1 MGHSDRLLFL
11 ARLVPFGAWKDVLFG
26 RHFERCP
33 ECAARLA
40 TREEAR
46 RLLVGAEE
54 VGDLDGIWP
63 AVCAAIAASG
73 PGPGHPVAAVRVR
86 IPAWRW
92 LTAAAGLAVAV
103 LLTWGTVRFFQP
115 GRGLAGFEVASV
127 AASMAGSE
135 SLAGDVELAYV
146 RIDNEPARTIV
157 YKPHDANLVL
167 IWAGR
172 N

>member
-1 MGHSDRLLFL
+1 MGHSDRMLFL
-11 ARLVPFGAWKDVLFG
+11 ARLIPFGAWKDALFG

-33 ECAARLA
+33 ECAGRLA

-46 RLLVGAEE
+46 QLLVGAADL
-54 VGDLDGIWP
+54 GDLEGIWP
-63 AVCAAIAASG
+63 AVCAAITS
-73 PGPGHPVAAVRVR
+73 PGPRIPAAARMR

-92 LTAAAGLAVAV
+92 LTVAAGAALAVF
-103 LLTWGTVRFFQP
+103 LTWTAVRTLQP
-115 GRGLAGFEVASV
+115 GHGLAGFDVASV
-127 AASMAGSE
+127 AASAYEPGS
-135 SLAGDVELAYV
+135 APDDVELAYV

-157 YKPHDANLVL
+157 FKPHEANLVL